1 MGKFVTVSSVE
12 ELAPGAV
19 KAVEVEGRRIA
30 LCRVGDEF
38 FAVDDLCTHNEGALS
53 EGELVGEHEIECPY
67 HGARFDLR
75 TGEALCFPAT
85 EPVKTYQVRVV
96 DGSVQVEVP

>member
-30 LCRVGDEF
+30 LCRVGEEF

-53 EGELVGEHEIECPY
+53 EGGLVNEHEIECPY

-75 TGEALCFPAT
+75 TGEALCLPAT
-85 EPVKTYQVRVV
+85 EPVKTYRVRVV

>member
-1 MGKFVTVSSVE
+1 MGKFVTVGRAE
-12 ELAPGAV
+12 DWAPDEV

-53 EGELVGEHEIECPY
+53 EGELVGGYEIECPY
-67 HGARFDLR
+67 HGARFSLR
-75 TGEALCFPAT
+75 TGEALCLPAT
-85 EPVKTYQVRVV
+85 EPVKTYRVQVV
-96 DGSVQVEVP
+96 DGSVEVEVP